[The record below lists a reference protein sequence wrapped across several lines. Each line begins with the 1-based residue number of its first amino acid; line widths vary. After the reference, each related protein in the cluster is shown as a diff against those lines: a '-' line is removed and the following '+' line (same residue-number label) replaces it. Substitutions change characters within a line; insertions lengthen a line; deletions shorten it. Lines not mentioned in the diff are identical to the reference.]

1 MQAAATAG
9 RVVGWGG
16 NMNVVTCQE
25 GMHRGK
31 GVGSKR
37 DASNGDNATHTSSLG

>member
-1 MQAAATAG
+1 MQAVATAG

-16 NMNVVTCQE
+16 NMKVVTCQE
-25 GMHRGK
+25 GMHLGK
-31 GVGSKR
+31 GAGSNR